1 MWDRI
6 LGFESLEILPVFAAA
21 VFVFRANLIQNCQS
35 QEDYDELFSDLS
47 MIRVVPILQ
56 HFLFASGID

>member
-1 MWDRI
+1 M
-6 LGFESLEILPVFAAA
+6 LPIFCAAI
-21 VFVFRANLIQNCQS
+21 FVFRANLIQNCQS
-35 QEDYDELFSDLS
+35 EEEYNELFTDLS